1 MDKTVLEAKIGNGK
15 WVKQAQ
21 DPKLIS
27 PNVHLLHVGK
37 NGLHRH
43 PEIMASYPIRWA
55 LQKRIPILG
64 NNNKNVK
71 PRAQA
76 LSFANMTSQSWGK

>member
-1 MDKTVLEAKIGNGK
+1 MDKNVLEAKIRNGK
-15 WVKQAQ
+15 WVKQPKE
-21 DPKLIS
+21 PKLIS
-27 PNVHLLHVGK
+27 PNVHWLHMGK

-43 PEIMASYPIRWA
+43 PEIVASSPIHWA

-71 PRAQA
+71 PR
-76 LSFANMTSQSWGK
+76 S